1 MASRSAA
8 RASSIMRSNRRR
20 MAASVNG
27 PGLLRSAFWI
37 TSFSRSGWYSG
48 IFAACLSLPI
58 SRAQCER
65 SFKSSTSFLS
75 ISSMRR
81 RQSLR
86 FMADFLAIAGRR
98 GSWGDLAAGEAVA
111 GGLLE
116 RANAVAEGRS
126 AGVNGLRLFN
136 FGDKGGADDGGVGKS
151 AKNGYVAGKRDA
163 EADGN
168 GKFRCAASPPQERGK
183 IIGQGILRAGD

>member
-1 MASRSAA
+1 M
-8 RASSIMRSNRRR
+8 MRSNRRR

-27 PGLLRSAFWI
+27 PALLRSAFWI

-58 SRAQCER
+58 SSAQCER

-86 FMADFLAIAGRR
+86 LMADFLAIAGRG
-98 GSWGDLAAGEAVA
+98 GSWGDLAAGEAGA
-111 GGLLE
+111 GGVV
-116 RANAVAEGRS
+116 VAADASARGGRG
-126 AGVNGLRLFN
+126 APHRWRPFY
-136 FGDKGGADDGGVGKS
+136 FWGGGGG
-151 AKNGYVAGKRDA
+151 
-163 EADGN
+163 GN
-168 GKFRCAASPPQERGK
+168 RRRGK
-183 IIGQGILRAGD
+183 HAGD

>member
-8 RASSIMRSNRRR
+8 RASSIIRSNRRR

-58 SRAQCER
+58 SRAQRER

-86 FMADFLAIAGRR
+86 LMADFLAIAGRG
-98 GSWGDLAAGEAVA
+98 GSWGDLAAGDAGGGGGDFREAVV
-111 GGLLE
+111 GGSG
-116 RANAVAEGRS
+116 RAEEDGVEMLGGENASIVFGFFRRKIRDEDAVGTGGCGGGRKFFKAHLQDRIVVAEKDERD
-126 AGVNGLRLFN
+126 LR
-136 FGDKGGADDGGVGKS
+136 
-151 AKNGYVAGKRDA
+151 
-163 EADGN
+163 
-168 GKFRCAASPPQERGK
+168 
-183 IIGQGILRAGD
+183 